1 MCADWYCKMRSYRI
15 WLTFL
20 ASVILVKADFNLT
33 ILHTNDVHA
42 RVEQTNKYGGKCK
55 DDDVAKNKCFGGVAR
70 RKTAIDQIRRR
81 DKNVLLLD
89 GGDQFQGTMWFNVYK
104 GKEARIFMNELRYDA
119 MVFLYYLLFW
129 FLLFLNQKQGRRSNV
144 RARGQKFGGGQLRWL
159 TNNDLNC
166 SLIAKKQWLLEIT
179 VKVCTHKLPNE
190 LRIEAINRR
199 D

>member
-1 MCADWYCKMRSYRI
+1 MRSYRI
-15 WLTFL
+15 WLTLL

-55 DDDVAKNKCFGGVAR
+55 DDDAAKNKCFGGVAR
-70 RKTAIDQIRRR
+70 RKTAIDQIRGR

-119 MVFLYYLLFW
+119 MVFLYYLLF
-129 FLLFLNQKQGRRSNV
+129 
-144 RARGQKFGGGQLRWL
+144 
-159 TNNDLNC
+159 
-166 SLIAKKQWLLEIT
+166 
-179 VKVCTHKLPNE
+179 
-190 LRIEAINRR
+190 
-199 D
+199 